1 MLWVIIIEVSCILVA
16 LVLYALLRS
25 DRWIK
30 SPQDSV
36 SHGSAQSEASDFLPL
51 EINDNGGRRSG
62 IDRRGFSDNIQV
74 PRKLE
79 DPDRRSGL
87 ERRVNLDRRDGI
99 TIGPVV
105 KERRAD
111 FV

>member
-1 MLWVIIIEVSCILVA
+1 VIIIEVSCILVA

-25 DRWIK
+25 DRWIE

-36 SHGSAQSEASDFLPL
+36 SNGSTLPKASDFLPL
-51 EINDNGGRRSG
+51 EISDKGGRRSG

-87 ERRVNLDRRDGI
+87 ERRVNLDRREGI

-105 KERRAD
+105 KERRAA